1 MPCTS
6 SVSQRLTI
14 IILQVTVIT
23 LNISEAIVDCQ
34 KSDMDASGS
43 NIDPN
48 KVLFGSKSVT
58 KLPDVIKRLGN
69 SSPLV
74 LTSKGRNGITHG
86 QLLANIL
93 ADASI
98 APAAILNTAVMH
110 TPKPV
115 TEDALEQLKTRAAD
129 CIVSIGGGSV
139 VGLGK
144 ALSIRTGLKHICIPT
159 TYSGSE
165 LTPILG
171 ETDNGRKVTRSDPKI
186 LPDFVIYD
194 VDLTMS
200 LPAAV
205 CSYSGVNAM
214 AHAVEALYATNTTP
228 TISKLALEGIKGLA
242 EALPAI
248 VQDPNDRS
256 AREKAQYAA
265 YLCGVCLGS
274 SAIALHHK
282 LCHTLGGSFNLP
294 HAETHT
300 IVLSHA
306 VAYNSPAIPDMME
319 KLASVL
325 PGCDGDA
332 IKGLN
337 VLLEKLEVSR
347 ALKDFGMREEDID
360 KAVEIAM
367 SLQYANP
374 RPMEKDG
381 IRELI
386 RRAWA
391 GEPARV

>member
-1 MPCTS
+1 MDTS
-6 SVSQRLTI
+6 
-14 IILQVTVIT
+14 
-23 LNISEAIVDCQ
+23 EFD
-34 KSDMDASGS
+34 
-43 NIDPN
+43 IDPS

-58 KLPDVIKRLGN
+58 KLPDEINRLNN
-69 SSPLV
+69 SSPIV
-74 LTSKGRNGITHG
+74 LTSKGRSGLAHG
-86 QLLANIL
+86 QLLAKIL
-93 ADASI
+93 SDASI
-98 APAAILNTAVMH
+98 TPAAILNVAVMH
-110 TPKPV
+110 TPKFV
-115 TEDALEQLKTRAAD
+115 TEEALEQLKSRAAD

-144 ALSIRTGLKHICIPT
+144 ALSIRTGLKHTCIPT

-165 LTPILG
+165 MTPILG

-200 LPAAV
+200 LPASI

-214 AHAVEALYATNTTP
+214 AHAVEALYAINTIPAIT
-228 TISKLALEGIKGLA
+228 KLALEAINGLA

-248 VQDPNDRS
+248 VMDPKNRS

-274 SAIALHHK
+274 SSMALHHK
-282 LCHTLGGSFNLP
+282 LCHTLGGSLGLP

-300 IVLSHA
+300 IILHHA
-306 VAYNSPAIPDMME
+306 VAYNAPAISDTMQ
-319 KLASVL
+319 KLASAL
-325 PGCDGDA
+325 PGSEGDA

-337 VLLEKLEVSR
+337 LLLEKLGVSR
-347 ALKDFGMREEDID
+347 ALKDFGMKEEDID
-360 KAVEIAM
+360 KVTEIAM
-367 SLQYANP
+367 SMQYANP
-374 RPMEKDG
+374 RPMEEDG

>member
-1 MPCTS
+1 
-6 SVSQRLTI
+6 
-14 IILQVTVIT
+14 
-23 LNISEAIVDCQ
+23 
-34 KSDMDASGS
+34 MDASGT

-58 KLPDVIKRLGN
+58 KLPDEIKRLGN
-69 SSPLV
+69 SSPLI
-74 LTSKGRNGITHG
+74 LTSKGRNGVAHG
-86 QLLANIL
+86 QLLAKIL
-93 ADASI
+93 IDASI
-98 APAAILNTAVMH
+98 TPAAILNTAVMH

-115 TEDALEQLKTRAAD
+115 TEEALEQLKSQAAD

-165 LTPILG
+165 MTPILG

-214 AHAVEALYATNTTP
+214 AHAVEALYAVNTTP

-248 VQDPNDRS
+248 VQEPNDRA
-256 AREKAQYAA
+256 AREKAQHAA
-265 YLCGVCLGS
+265 WLCGVCLGS
-274 SAIALHHK
+274 SAMALHHK

-300 IVLSHA
+300 IILPHA
-306 VAYNSPAIPDMME
+306 VAYNAPAIADTME

-325 PGCDGDA
+325 PGSDGDA

-337 VLLEKLEVSR
+337 VLLAKLEVSR

-360 KAVEIAM
+360 KATEIAM

-374 RPMEKDG
+374 RPMEQDG

>member
-1 MPCTS
+1 
-6 SVSQRLTI
+6 
-14 IILQVTVIT
+14 
-23 LNISEAIVDCQ
+23 
-34 KSDMDASGS
+34 MDASGTS
-43 NIDPN
+43 IDPD

-58 KLPDVIKRLGN
+58 KLPDEIKRLGN
-69 SSPLV
+69 SSPLI
-74 LTSKGRNGITHG
+74 LTSKGRNGVAHG
-86 QLLANIL
+86 QLLAKIL
-93 ADASI
+93 TDASTT
-98 APAAILNTAVMH
+98 PAAILNTAVMH

-115 TEDALEQLKTRAAD
+115 TEEALERLKSQAAD

-139 VGLGK
+139 IGLGK

-165 LTPILG
+165 MTPILG

-205 CSYSGVNAM
+205 CSCSGVNAM
-214 AHAVEALYATNTTP
+214 AHAVESLYAVNTTP
-228 TISKLALEGIKGLA
+228 AISKLALEGIKGLA
-242 EALPAI
+242 EALPEI
-248 VQDPNDRS
+248 VQDPTDRS
-256 AREKAQYAA
+256 ARERAQHAA
-265 YLCGVCLGS
+265 WLCGVCLGS
-274 SAIALHHK
+274 SAMALHHK
-282 LCHTLGGSFNLP
+282 LCHTLGGSFDLP

-300 IVLSHA
+300 IVLPHA
-306 VAYNSPAIPDMME
+306 VAYNAPAIADTME

-325 PGCDGDA
+325 PGSEGDA
-332 IKGLN
+332 IRGLN

-360 KAVEIAM
+360 KATEITM

-374 RPMEKDG
+374 RPMEQDG

>member
-1 MPCTS
+1 M
-6 SVSQRLTI
+6 TI
-14 IILQVTVIT
+14 LPRVTLSAANT
-23 LNISEAIVDCQ
+23 SEARGCCQ
-34 KSDMDASGS
+34 SLNMDASGT

-58 KLPDVIKRLGN
+58 KLPDEIKRLGN
-69 SSPLV
+69 SSPLI
-74 LTSKGRNGITHG
+74 LTSKGRNGVAHG
-86 QLLANIL
+86 QLLAKIL
-93 ADASI
+93 IDASI
-98 APAAILNTAVMH
+98 TPAAILNTAVMH

-115 TEDALEQLKTRAAD
+115 TEEALEQLKSQAAD

-165 LTPILG
+165 MTPILG

-214 AHAVEALYATNTTP
+214 AHAVEALYAVNTTP

-248 VQDPNDRS
+248 VQEPNDRA
-256 AREKAQYAA
+256 AREKAQHAA
-265 YLCGVCLGS
+265 WLCGVCLGS
-274 SAIALHHK
+274 SAMALHHK

-300 IVLSHA
+300 IILPHA
-306 VAYNSPAIPDMME
+306 VAYNAPAIADTME

-325 PGCDGDA
+325 PGSDGDA

-337 VLLEKLEVSR
+337 VLLAKLEVSR

-360 KAVEIAM
+360 KATEIAM

-374 RPMEKDG
+374 RPMEQDG

>member
-1 MPCTS
+1 MDTS
-6 SVSQRLTI
+6 GYR
-14 IILQVTVIT
+14 
-23 LNISEAIVDCQ
+23 
-34 KSDMDASGS
+34 
-43 NIDPN
+43 IDPS

-58 KLPDVIKRLGN
+58 KLADEIKRSNN

-74 LTSKGRNGITHG
+74 LTSKGRSGIAHG
-86 QLLANIL
+86 QLLVKIL
-93 ADASI
+93 SDASI
-98 APAAILNTAVMH
+98 TPAAILNTAVMH

-115 TEDALEQLKTRAAD
+115 TEEALKQLKFRAAD

-165 LTPILG
+165 MTPILG

-200 LPAAV
+200 LPAST

-214 AHAVEALYATNTTP
+214 AHAVETLYAVNATP
-228 TISKLALEGIKGLA
+228 EVSKLALEAIKGLA

-248 VQDPNDRS
+248 VQDPDDRS
-256 AREKAQYAA
+256 AREKAQHAA
-265 YLCGVCLGS
+265 WLCGVCLGS
-274 SAIALHHK
+274 SSMALHHK
-282 LCHTLGGSFNLP
+282 LCHTLGGSLGLP

-300 IVLSHA
+300 IILPHA
-306 VAYNSPAIPDMME
+306 VAYNAPAIADTME

-325 PGCDGDA
+325 PGSESDA

-347 ALKDFGMREEDID
+347 ALKDFGMEEEDID
-360 KAVEIAM
+360 KATEIAM
-367 SLQYANP
+367 SMQYANP
-374 RPMEKDG
+374 RAMEKDG